1 MRAAVPFENSSPA
14 EQQCPIDDEHGP
26 STHAVMIIKATGVKS
41 RGFSASAI
49 TAMTAIVMMFVGR
62 VAAQQ
67 QQQQQQT
74 VFRAAAAAGRGP
86 RVYNAFVT
94 SDQPLL
100 PSRADPILTP
110 SFRGPFPWSFYGG
123 WPAVAP
129 LSFAAVPAGPRPDDR
144 RDGPAADP
152 PVPDVPPPPPPV
164 PFVVGEKDKKND
176 ATKPEEYPPAP
187 VGFAV

>member
-1 MRAAVPFENSSPA
+1 
-14 EQQCPIDDEHGP
+14 
-26 STHAVMIIKATGVKS
+26 
-41 RGFSASAI
+41 
-49 TAMTAIVMMFVGR
+49 MTTIMMFVSR

-67 QQQQQQT
+67 QQQQQT
-74 VFRAAAAAGRGP
+74 VFRAAAGRGP

-129 LSFAAVPAGPRPDDR
+129 LSFAAVPAGAQLDDARYAAGAQLDDR
-144 RDGPAADP
+144 RDGPANGHRPAADS
-152 PVPDVPPPPPPV
+152 PVPDVLPPPPV
-164 PFVVGEKDKKND
+164 PIAGEKDKKDD
-176 ATKPEEYPPAP
+176 AKKPEEYPPAP